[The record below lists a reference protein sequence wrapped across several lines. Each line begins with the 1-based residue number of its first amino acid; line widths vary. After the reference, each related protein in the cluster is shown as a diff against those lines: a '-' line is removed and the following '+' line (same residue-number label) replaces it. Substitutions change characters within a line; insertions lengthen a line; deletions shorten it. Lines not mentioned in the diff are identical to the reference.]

1 MIVCVLGHD
10 PHFKKVYVLGRII
23 MKEEKKAGGESPP
36 FNLKAGTTYYEI
48 SVESIVDMFPAAAM
62 KGSNHK
68 FRDTAGTTSSHS
80 AKNGHGR
87 FQTREG
93 K

>member
-1 MIVCVLGHD
+1 
-10 PHFKKVYVLGRII
+10 
-23 MKEEKKAGGESPP
+23 MKEEKHAEGVSPP

-68 FRDTAGTTSSHS
+68 FRETPEAS
-80 AKNGHGR
+80 AARSKHRSGR
-87 FQTREG
+87 
-93 K
+93 